1 MSRVTK
7 PSKSLNVNLDINID
21 KDLEEF
27 LAETECVCFTKTSA
41 VENALKAYIKYFRE
55 TGKLLT

>member
-27 LAETECVCFTKTSA
+27 LAETGFTKTSA
-41 VENALKAYIKYFRE
+41 VENALTAYGKGFRE
-55 TGKLLT
+55 TGKL